1 MDNWNPSDNGH
12 AGRVTG
18 HFHDSRARA
27 QQPPKNSARGSAMTT
42 GKNHNEY
49 FEALE
54 RAKRWERNVLGCLLE
69 APTENR
75 PTDLTADDFPA
86 LKDHREIFRA
96 MVKLEDLGI
105 TADIHSV
112 EAELDASVDRA
123 YFGCLI
129 QGVMPEN
136 FKGSVAQL
144 RQANRNCRFLKL
156 RGELDQATDR
166 DDQIRLLDQLQ
177 EVLRG
182 PVADQIL
189 FHSAEEFENAPPACF
204 AIENFLQESGITMVG
219 GLSGHGKTLIMMAMA
234 QALLDGTPLFD
245 HEFFAVPA
253 PAERVIYLIPECA
266 ISPFW
271 ARIKLFRMQE
281 HVRAGRLLVRTLSSR
296 EQVSLDDPRLLKA
309 AKGAHVF
316 LDTAVRFMNGSE
328 NDVEATR
335 PFAEILF
342 RLLGAGART
351 ITGAHHSRKPP
362 DGGFAREVLTLE
374 NTLRGSTDLGAMLCT
389 AWGVRQVDVD
399 KNQLYVQNVKPRDF
413 QPCGAFLLEGRPHLD
428 ETGQFKML
436 KAPGEAGELRSYLR
450 KDDDDGSRNRG
461 RPVTADKADK
471 VRQAVELRAQGLSI
485 REIAKTVGVGKSTV
499 EGWLFEQDSSQ
510 APPLPMEGVR

>member
-1 MDNWNPSDNGH
+1 
-12 AGRVTG
+12 
-18 HFHDSRARA
+18 
-27 QQPPKNSARGSAMTT
+27 MTT
-42 GKNHNEY
+42 GKNQNEH
-49 FEALE
+49 FAALE

-69 APTENR
+69 APAENHA
-75 PTDLTADDFPA
+75 TDLTVDDFPS

-105 TADIHSV
+105 TADIQSV

-123 YFGCLI
+123 YFASLF
-129 QGVMPEN
+129 QGVIPEN
-136 FKGSVAQL
+136 FIAAVHQL
-144 RQANRNCRFLKL
+144 RQAHRDCQFLKL
-156 RGELDQATDR
+156 REQFGQATDR
-166 DDQIRLLDQLQ
+166 DDQTRLLDQLQ

-234 QALLDGTPLFD
+234 QALLDGTPLFG

-266 ISPFW
+266 LSPFW

-281 HVRAGRLLVRTLSSR
+281 QVRAGRLLVRTLSSR

-351 ITGAHHSRKPP
+351 IIGAHHSRKPP

-389 AWGVRQVDVD
+389 AWGVRQLDVD
-399 KNQLYVQNVKPRDF
+399 KNQIYVQNVKGRDF

-436 KAPGEAGELRSYLR
+436 KAPGETGELRSYLR
-450 KDDDDGSRNRG
+450 KDDDDGSRSRG
-461 RPVTADKADK
+461 RPVTAYKDDK
-471 VRQAVELRAQGLSI
+471 VRQAVELRAKGVSI
-485 REIAKTVGVGKSTV
+485 REIAKTVRVGKSTV
-499 EGWLFEQDSSQ
+499 EGWLFDHDLAQKPD
-510 APPLPMEGVR
+510 LPMEGVR